1 MSKVGESIIQGA
13 IETLEFAQGKG
24 NDFVVHIPA
33 TIKLSESPELGS
45 KTTEKLKI
53 E

>member
-13 IETLEFAQGKG
+13 IEALEIAQR
-24 NDFVVHIPA
+24 NYTHAETMTPA
-33 TIKLSESPELGS
+33 SHDLHEAPKPVI
-45 KTTEKLKI
+45 KTTEKTKI